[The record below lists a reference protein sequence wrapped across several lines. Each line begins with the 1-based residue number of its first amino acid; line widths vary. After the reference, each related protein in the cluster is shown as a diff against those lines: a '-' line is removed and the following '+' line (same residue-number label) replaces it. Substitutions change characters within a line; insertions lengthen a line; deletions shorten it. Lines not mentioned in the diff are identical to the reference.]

1 MPCPPF
7 KFPARTLSPVMS
19 QTLSEPVLHNTPP
32 PEPAPLRRRS
42 WSPWFKGLVALLLLL
57 WLADVGISLLIRHTR
72 LQRRL
77 TAKLE
82 TVFGRSVEVG
92 SYDFSLWGGPTLQ
105 AHSVTFGEDPRF
117 GHEYFLRADSLTVR
131 LRWQSFFRGHME
143 LGAIAL
149 EHPSLNLVRNSEGD
163 WNVAEWLP
171 KSANAAPSSSTAPAV
186 RFGRIDVTSGRI
198 NFKRDDEKLPFALTD
213 VNGYIEP
220 DRAGRWTLNLE
231 AVPAR
236 AAVLLQQAGTIRV
249 SGHVGGTSSRLRPA
263 VLDLAW
269 DEASLSDL
277 LHLAHGYD
285 FGVRGDLGLVVHAE
299 TEGSNWVLQGR
310 AELRRL
316 HRWDFAVRPDNP
328 AVNVNAKMILYPLA
342 SGLDITEATIEAP
355 HSWARA
361 DAHFA
366 WPSPEEAKIA
376 PAILAVA
383 TPAQFEVTQ
392 SQLDLNDVLAWIRAF
407 RSNVAPDIAL
417 RGSASVRAGFSAWP
431 LRLTSAAAA
440 IANVNLTSPALR
452 VPAHLSQAQFRY
464 DHEMFTL
471 QPATVSYG
479 AADGSFRIE
488 AIAGSGQREF
498 PTYRLSGSLA
508 QVRDLVA
515 TAGAL
520 GWNISRGW
528 DLAGPVR
535 CDLRWQGAHFP
546 WQTQP
551 LGTIEWGGEPAGAS
565 LLTPFLNQP
574 VKQIR
579 ARAELKVGVRHIAL
593 TSADAFG
600 ARWTGTFD
608 RYEARRDDRHA
619 DAQPAAEWQFALST
633 DTLSAADL
641 DRWLNPR
648 WRQSF
653 LDRVL
658 PFLNSSSPANAVPEN
673 LGAQGRINIEDF
685 ALTPVALHHLQSDVK
700 IGGRHIEVSRAAA
713 QFFGGTL
720 EGSLDAQLTATPA
733 YRLNLDYSRVDI
745 AALTAAFPTLAD
757 LFTGSATGEFSLESS
772 GAARADLVSSL
783 ECRGNARITDAQL
796 QNINLLDSAREAQP
810 RPGSSSF
817 PAATAI
823 FSCSNEKII
832 FERLR
837 LTGAA
842 QDVAATGSVD
852 FSRNL
857 NFQLRVL
864 PGAGASAPA
873 HPAPNAAQLFNL
885 TGPIRSPKLQAVNP
899 SASRAT
905 EQETTEQRN

>member
-1 MPCPPF
+1 
-7 KFPARTLSPVMS
+7 MS
-19 QTLSEPVLHNTPP
+19 QTLSELELHTTPLDAARP
-32 PEPAPLRRRS
+32 RRGA
-42 WSPWFKGLVALLLLL
+42 WSRWVKWFVCLLIFL
-57 WLADVGISLLIRHTR
+57 WLADLGVSLLIRHTR

-77 TAKLE
+77 TARLE
-82 TVFGRSVEVG
+82 SVFGRSVEVG
-92 SYDFSLWGGPTLQ
+92 SYDFSLWGGPTLE
-105 AHSVTFGEDPRF
+105 AHAVTFGEDPRF

-149 EHPSLNLVRNSEGD
+149 ESPSLNLVRNSEGD

-171 KSANAAPSSSTAPAV
+171 KSAGPAAPSSPAAAV
-186 RFGRIDVTSGRI
+186 RFGRIDVNSGRI
-198 NFKRDDEKLPFALTD
+198 NFKRGDEKLPFALTN
-213 VNGYIEP
+213 VNGYMEP
-220 DRAGRWTLNLE
+220 DRSGRWTLNLE

-269 DEASLSDL
+269 DDASLSDL

-299 TEGSNWVLQGR
+299 TQGNNWALQGR

-355 HSWARA
+355 HSFARA

-366 WPSPEEAKIA
+366 WPSAAQPQFA
-376 PAILAVA
+376 PQDVSVTAS
-383 TPAQFEVTQ
+383 PAQFEITQ
-392 SQLDLNDVLAWIRAF
+392 SQLDLGDVLTWIRAF
-407 RSNVAPDIAL
+407 RSNVAPDVSL
-417 RGSASVRAGFSAWP
+417 RGFASVRAGFSAWP
-431 LRLTSAAAA
+431 LHLTSAAGA
-440 IANVNLTSPALR
+440 IANAELASARLR
-452 VPAHLSQAQFRY
+452 VPAHLGQAQFRY
-464 DHEMFTL
+464 DHEMFSL
-471 QPATVSYG
+471 LPATISYG
-479 AADGSFRIE
+479 ASDGAIHAE
-488 AIAGSGQREF
+488 AIAGAGQREF
-498 PTYRLSGSLA
+498 PVYHLSGNLT

-535 CDLRWQGAHFP
+535 CDLRWQGARFP
-546 WQTQP
+546 WETQP
-551 LGTIEWGGEPAGAS
+551 VGSIEWGGEPAGAS

-579 ARAELKVGVRHIAL
+579 ARAELKPGLRHIAL

-600 ARWTGTFD
+600 AHWTGTFD
-608 RYEARRDDRHA
+608 RHDLATG
-619 DAQPAAEWQFALST
+619 WQFALST
-633 DTLSAADL
+633 DALSAADL

-653 LDRVL
+653 LDRML

-673 LGAQGRINIEDF
+673 LRAEGHINIEEF
-685 ALTPVALHHLQSDVK
+685 ALAPVALHHLQSDVK
-700 IGGRHIEVSRAAA
+700 IGGRHIEVSSAKAE
-713 QFFGGTL
+713 FFGGAL
-720 EGSLDAQLTATPA
+720 EGSLDAQLTAAPS
-733 YRLNLDYSRVDI
+733 YRLNLEYSRVDL

-757 LFTGSATGEFSLESS
+757 LFGGSASGEFALGS
-772 GAARADLVSSL
+772 GGGTRADLLSSL
-783 ECRGNARITDAQL
+783 ECRGNARISDAKL
-796 QNINLLDSAREAQP
+796 QNLDLLESMRDAEP
-810 RPGSSSF
+810 RPGVSVF
-817 PAATAI
+817 PAASAV
-823 FSCSNEKII
+823 FACGNGKII
-832 FERLR
+832 FQRLR
-837 LTGAA
+837 FTGGA
-842 QDVAATGSVD
+842 QDVAASGSVD

-857 NFQLRVL
+857 NLQLRVV
-864 PGAGASAPA
+864 PAGGAIGTARPAAS
-873 HPAPNAAQLFNL
+873 AAQLLDL
-885 TGPIRSPKLQAVNP
+885 TGPIRYPNIQPAQSSAPRGDEQA
-899 SASRAT
+899 ST
-905 EQETTEQRN
+905 EPRN

>member
-1 MPCPPF
+1 
-7 KFPARTLSPVMS
+7 MS
-19 QTLSEPVLHNTPP
+19 QTLSEPVLHTPRLDSARP
-32 PEPAPLRRRS
+32 RRRS
-42 WSPWFKGLVALLLLL
+42 WTRWPRWIALVLIFL
-57 WLADVGISLLIRHTR
+57 WVADFGVSLLIRHTR

-77 TAKLE
+77 TGRLE
-82 TVFGRSVEVG
+82 SVFGRSVEVG
-92 SYDFSLWGGPTLQ
+92 RYDFSLWGGPTLEAQ
-105 AHSVTFGEDPRF
+105 AVTFGEDPRF

-149 EHPSLNLVRNSEGD
+149 EHPSLNLVRNDEGD

-171 KSANAAPSSSTAPAV
+171 KSASASATVPSSSVAAV
-186 RFGRIDVTSGRI
+186 RFGRIDVTSGRV
-198 NFKRDDEKLPFALTD
+198 NFKRGDEKLPFALTD

-220 DRAGRWTLNLE
+220 DRSGRWTLNLE

-269 DEASLSDL
+269 DDASLSDL

-299 TEGSNWVLQGR
+299 TEGDNWVLQSR

-316 HRWDFAVRPDNP
+316 HRWDFAARPDNP

-361 DAHFA
+361 DAHFV
-366 WPSPEEAKIA
+366 WPSAAEAEFV
-376 PAILAVA
+376 PRNLLP
-383 TPAQFEVTQ
+383 TPAQFEITQ
-392 SQLDLNDVLAWIRAF
+392 SQLDLSDVLAWIRAF
-407 RSNVAPDIAL
+407 HSNVAAGISL
-417 RGSASVRAGFSAWP
+417 GGSASVHVGFSAWP
-431 LRLTSAAAA
+431 LHLTSAAGA
-440 IANVNLTSPALR
+440 IANANLSGPALR
-452 VPAHLSQAQFRY
+452 VPAHLGQAQFRY
-464 DHEMFTL
+464 ERDMFSL
-471 QPATVSYG
+471 LPATVSYG
-479 AADGSFRIE
+479 ATEGSFHVE
-488 AIAGSGQREF
+488 AVASPGQREF
-498 PTYRLSGSLA
+498 PVYRLSGNLA

-535 CDLRWQGAHFP
+535 CDLHWQGARFP

-551 LGTIEWGGEPAGAS
+551 IGTIEWGGEPGGGS

-574 VKQIR
+574 VKQIK
-579 ARAELKVGVRHIAL
+579 ARADLKPGMRHIAL
-593 TSADAFG
+593 SSADAFG

-608 RYEARRDDRHA
+608 RYEDRRDDRHG
-619 DAQPAAEWQFALST
+619 DAQAAPEWEFALST
-633 DTLSAADL
+633 DALSLADL

-653 LDRVL
+653 LDRML

-673 LGAQGRINIEDF
+673 LRAEGRINIEDL
-685 ALTPVALHHLQSDVK
+685 ALAPLALHHLESDVK
-700 IGGRHIEVSRAAA
+700 IGGRHIEVSRATA
-713 QFFGGTL
+713 QFFGGAL
-720 EGSLDAQLTATPA
+720 AGSLDAQLTATPA
-733 YRLNLDYSRVDI
+733 YRLNLDYSRVDL
-745 AALTAAFPTLAD
+745 AALTSAYPTLAD
-757 LFTGSATGEFSLESS
+757 LFAGSASGEFALDSN

-783 ECRGNARITDAQL
+783 ECRGTARITDARM
-796 QNINLLDSAREAQP
+796 QNISLLESIREAER
-810 RPGSSSF
+810 RPGVSSF
-817 PAATAI
+817 AAASAV
-823 FSCSNEKII
+823 FSCGEGKIVVQ
-832 FERLR
+832 RLQF
-837 LTGAA
+837 TGAT
-842 QDVAATGSVD
+842 QDVAASGSVD
-852 FSRNL
+852 FSRNVNL
-857 NFQLRVL
+857 QLRAL
-864 PGAGASAPA
+864 PAAGGIGAPRPA
-873 HPAPNAAQLFNL
+873 ANAAQLFNL
-885 TGPIRSPKLQAVNP
+885 TGPIRSPDIRVASP
-899 SASRAT
+899 AASRAG

>member
-1 MPCPPF
+1 
-7 KFPARTLSPVMS
+7 MS
-19 QTLSEPVLHNTPP
+19 QTLSELELQTPP
-32 PEPAPLRRRS
+32 HDAARPRRHR
-42 WSPWFKGLVALLLLL
+42 WSRWAKWLVCLLIFL
-57 WLADVGISLLIRHTR
+57 WLADLGVSLLIRHTR
-72 LQRRL
+72 LQRTL
-77 TAKLE
+77 TARLE
-82 TVFGRSVEVG
+82 SVFGRSVEVG
-92 SYDFSLWGGPTLQ
+92 SYDFSLWGGPTLL

-149 EHPSLNLVRNSEGD
+149 ESPSLNLVRNGDGD

-171 KSANAAPSSSTAPAV
+171 KSVGGAPSSSLPGPPV

-198 NFKRDDEKLPFALTD
+198 NFKRGDEKLPFALTN
-213 VNGYIEP
+213 VNGYMEP
-220 DRAGRWTLNLE
+220 DRSGRWTLNLE
-231 AVPAR
+231 AVPTR

-269 DEASLSDL
+269 DDASLSDL

-299 TEGSNWVLQGR
+299 TQGDNWALQGR

-328 AVNVNAKMILYPLA
+328 ALNVNAKMILYPLA

-355 HSWARA
+355 HSFARA

-366 WPSPEEAKIA
+366 WPSPAEPQFAA
-376 PAILAVA
+376 QSVNAAA
-383 TPAQFEVTQ
+383 SYASPAQFEITQ

-407 RSNVAPDIAL
+407 HSDVAPDVSL
-417 RGSASVRAGFSAWP
+417 RGFASVRAGFSAWP
-431 LRLTSAAAA
+431 PRLTSAVGA
-440 IANVNLTSPALR
+440 IAGADLASARLR
-452 VPAHLSQAQFRY
+452 VPAHLSQALFRY
-464 DHEMFTL
+464 DHEMFSL
-471 QPATVSYG
+471 LPATISYG
-479 AADGSFRIE
+479 SSDGAIHAE
-488 AIAGSGQREF
+488 AIASAGQREF
-498 PTYRLSGSLA
+498 PIYHLSGNLT

-535 CDLRWQGAHFP
+535 CDLRWQGARFP
-546 WQTQP
+546 WETQP
-551 LGTIEWGGEPAGAS
+551 VGSIDWGGEAAGAS

-579 ARAELKVGVRHIAL
+579 ARAELKPGLRHIAL

-600 ARWTGTFD
+600 SRWTGTFD
-608 RYEARRDDRHA
+608 RHDLATG
-619 DAQPAAEWQFALST
+619 WQFALST
-633 DTLSAADL
+633 DALSAADL

-653 LDRVL
+653 LDRML

-673 LGAQGRINIEDF
+673 LRAEGRINIEEF
-685 ALTPVALHHLQSDVK
+685 ALAPVALHHLQSDVK
-700 IGGRHIEVSRAAA
+700 IGGRHIEVSSGKAE
-713 QFFGGTL
+713 FFGGAL
-720 EGSLDAQLTATPA
+720 EGSLDAQLSAAPA
-733 YRLNLDYSRVDI
+733 YRLNLDYSRVDL
-745 AALTAAFPTLAD
+745 AALTAAFPTLAG
-757 LFTGSATGEFSLESS
+757 LFAGSASGEFALDS
-772 GAARADLVSSL
+772 GGGTRADLVSSL
-783 ECRGNARITDAQL
+783 ECRGNARITDAKL
-796 QNINLLDSAREAQP
+796 QNINLLDSMHEAEL
-810 RPGSSSF
+810 RPGVSFF
-817 PAATAI
+817 PAASAV
-823 FSCSNEKII
+823 FACGNGKIV
-832 FERLR
+832 FQRLHF
-837 LTGAA
+837 TGAA
-842 QDVAATGSVD
+842 QDIAASGSVD

-857 NFQLRVL
+857 HLQLRVL
-864 PGAGASAPA
+864 PAAGAIGAA
-873 HPAPNAAQLFNL
+873 HPAATAQLFQL
-885 TGPIRSPKLQAVNP
+885 TGPISAPAFEPVNP
-899 SASRAT
+899 SASRAA

>member
-1 MPCPPF
+1 
-7 KFPARTLSPVMS
+7 MS
-19 QTLSEPVLHNTPP
+19 QTLSEPVLHATPP
-32 PEPAPLRRRS
+32 LESAPPRRHS
-42 WSPWFKGLVALLLLL
+42 WSRWLKSLVALLVLL
-57 WLADVGISLLIRHTR
+57 WLADFSVSLLIRHTR

-92 SYDFSLWGGPTLQ
+92 SYDFSLWGGPTLE

-117 GHEYFLRADSLTVR
+117 GHEYFLRADSFTVS
-131 LRWQSFFRGHME
+131 LRWQSLFRGHME

-149 EHPSLNLVRNSEGD
+149 EHPSLNLVRNAEGD

-171 KSANAAPSSSTAPAV
+171 KSANATPSSSTAPAV

-220 DRAGRWTLNLE
+220 DRAGRWTLNLQ

-236 AAVLLQQAGTIRV
+236 AAVLLQQAGTVRV

-263 VLDLAW
+263 VLDLEW
-269 DEASLSDL
+269 EDASLSDL

-299 TEGSNWVLQGR
+299 TQGNNWALQGR

-316 HRWDFAVRPDNP
+316 HRWDFAARPDNP
-328 AVNVNAKMILYPLA
+328 ALNVNARMILYPLA

-376 PAILAVA
+376 PRSAAAA
-383 TPAQFEVTQ
+383 TPAQFEITQ
-392 SQLDLNDVLAWIRAF
+392 SQLDLSDVLAWIRAF
-407 RSNVAPDIAL
+407 RSNVATDVLL

-431 LRLTSAAAA
+431 PRLTSAAGA
-440 IANVNLTSPALR
+440 IANVNLAATALR
-452 VPAHLSQAQFRY
+452 IPAHLGQAQFRY

-479 AADGSFRIE
+479 ATDGSFHIE
-488 AIAGSGQREF
+488 AIAGPGPREF
-498 PTYRLSGSLA
+498 PVYRLSGNLV

-528 DLAGPVR
+528 DLGGPVR
-535 CDLRWQGAHFP
+535 CDLHWQGAQFP
-546 WQTQP
+546 WQTEP
-551 LGTIEWGGEPAGAS
+551 LGTIDWGGEPAGAS

-579 ARAELKVGVRHIAL
+579 ARAELKPGVRHIAL

-608 RYEARRDDRHA
+608 RYESRREDRHA

-633 DTLSAADL
+633 DALSAANL

-653 LDRVL
+653 LDRML

-673 LGAQGRINIEDF
+673 LRAQGRINIEDF
-685 ALTPVALHHLQSDVK
+685 ALAPVALHHLQSDVK

-733 YRLNLDYSRVDI
+733 YRLNLDYSRVDL

-757 LFTGSATGEFSLESS
+757 LFAGSATGEFSVESS
-772 GAARADLVSSL
+772 GAARADLISSL
-783 ECRGNARITDAQL
+783 ECRGNARIADTQL
-796 QNINLLDSAREAQP
+796 QNINLLEPVHDGEP
-810 RPGSSSF
+810 HPGASSF
-817 PAATAI
+817 PMSTAV
-823 FSCSNEKII
+823 FSCANEKII

-837 LTGAA
+837 FTGAA
-842 QDVAATGSVD
+842 QDVAATGWVD
-852 FSRNL
+852 FSRDL

-864 PGAGASAPA
+864 PAAAANALPRPA
-873 HPAPNAAQLFNL
+873 ANAAQLFNL
-885 TGPIRSPKLQAVNP
+885 TGPIRSPEIHPLNP
-899 SASRAT
+899 SAPRAAEQEIT
-905 EQETTEQRN
+905 EQKN

>member
-1 MPCPPF
+1 
-7 KFPARTLSPVMS
+7 MS
-19 QTLSEPVLHNTPP
+19 QTLSELETHSTPLDAARP
-32 PEPAPLRRRS
+32 RRRA
-42 WSPWFKGLVALLLLL
+42 WSRWTKWFVCLLILL
-57 WLADVGISLLIRHTR
+57 WLADLGVSLLIRHTR

-77 TAKLE
+77 TARLE
-82 TVFGRSVEVG
+82 AVFGRSVEVG

-105 AHSVTFGEDPRF
+105 AHSVIFGEDPRF

-149 EHPSLNLVRNSEGD
+149 ESPSLNLVRNSEGD

-171 KSANAAPSSSTAPAV
+171 KSAGPASPSVPGPAV
-186 RFGRIDVTSGRI
+186 RFGRIDVASGRI
-198 NFKRDDEKLPFALTD
+198 NFKRGDEKLPFALTN
-213 VNGYIEP
+213 VNGYMEP
-220 DRAGRWTLNLE
+220 DRSGRWTLNLE
-231 AVPAR
+231 AVPTR

-269 DEASLSDL
+269 SQASLSDL

-299 TEGSNWVLQGR
+299 TQGDNWALQGR

-316 HRWDFAVRPDNP
+316 HRWDFAARTDNP

-355 HSWARA
+355 HSFARA

-366 WPSPEEAKIA
+366 WPSAAEPQLEA
-376 PAILAVA
+376 PSTSA
-383 TPAQFEVTQ
+383 TTSPAQFEITQ
-392 SQLDLNDVLAWIRAF
+392 SQLDLSDVLAWIRAF
-407 RSNVAPDIAL
+407 HSDVAADVSL

-431 LRLTSAAAA
+431 LQLTSAAGA
-440 IANVNLTSPALR
+440 IANAELASARLR
-452 VPAHLSQAQFRY
+452 VPAHLSQTQFRY
-464 DHEMFTL
+464 DHEMFSL
-471 QPATVSYG
+471 LPATVSYG
-479 AADGSFRIE
+479 SSEGAVHVE
-488 AIAGSGQREF
+488 AIAGAGQREF
-498 PTYRLSGSLA
+498 PVYHLSGNLT

-535 CDLRWQGAHFP
+535 CDLRWQGARFP
-546 WQTQP
+546 WETQP
-551 LGTIEWGGEPAGAS
+551 VGTVEWGGEPGGAS

-579 ARAELKVGVRHIAL
+579 ARAELKPGLRHIAL

-608 RYEARRDDRHA
+608 RHDLATG
-619 DAQPAAEWQFALST
+619 WQFALST
-633 DTLSAADL
+633 DALSASDL

-653 LDRVL
+653 LDRML

-673 LGAQGRINIEDF
+673 LRAEGRINIEEF
-685 ALTPVALHHLQSDVK
+685 ALAPVTLHHLQSDVK
-700 IGGRHIEVSRAAA
+700 IGGRHIEASSAKA
-713 QFFGGTL
+713 QFFGGVL

-733 YRLNLDYSRVDI
+733 YRLNLDYSRVDL

-757 LFTGSATGEFSLESS
+757 LFAGSASGEFTLDS
-772 GAARADLVSSL
+772 GGGTRADLVSSL
-783 ECRGNARITDAQL
+783 ECRGNARIADARL
-796 QNINLLDSAREAQP
+796 QNINLLESMREADA
-810 RPGSSSF
+810 RPGVSAF
-817 PAATAI
+817 PAATAVWA
-823 FSCSNEKII
+823 CGNGKII
-832 FERLR
+832 FQRLR
-837 LTGAA
+837 FTGGA
-842 QDVAATGSVD
+842 QDIAASGSVD

-857 NFQLRVL
+857 NLRLRSV
-864 PGAGASAPA
+864 PAGGATGTARPA
-873 HPAPNAAQLFNL
+873 AGAAQLFDL
-885 TGPIRSPKLQAVNP
+885 TGPVHSPNFQRVNSP
-899 SASRAT
+899 ARRDDEAAST
-905 EQETTEQRN
+905 EPRN

>member
-1 MPCPPF
+1 
-7 KFPARTLSPVMS
+7 MS
-19 QTLSEPVLHNTPP
+19 QTLSELELHTTPLDAARP
-32 PEPAPLRRRS
+32 RRRA
-42 WSPWFKGLVALLLLL
+42 WSRWAKWLAALLIFL
-57 WLADVGISLLIRHTR
+57 WLADLGVSLLIRHTR

-77 TAKLE
+77 TARLE

-92 SYDFSLWGGPTLQ
+92 SYDFSLWGGPTLE

-117 GHEYFLRADSLTVR
+117 GQEYFLRADSLTVR

-149 EHPSLNLVRNSEGD
+149 DSPSLNLVRNAEGD

-171 KSANAAPSSSTAPAV
+171 KSTGPAALSSPAPAV

-198 NFKRDDEKLPFALTD
+198 NFKRGDEKLPFALTN
-213 VNGYIEP
+213 VNGYMEP
-220 DRAGRWTLNLE
+220 DRSGRWTLNLE

-285 FGVRGDLGLVVHAE
+285 FGVRGDLALVVHAE
-299 TEGSNWVLQGR
+299 TQGNNWALQGR

-316 HRWDFAVRPDNP
+316 HRWDFAARPDNP

-366 WPSPEEAKIA
+366 WPAAEETHFKPKSPVA
-376 PAILAVA
+376 A
-383 TPAQFEVTQ
+383 TPAQFEITQ
-392 SQLDLNDVLAWIRAF
+392 SQVNLSDVLAWIRAF
-407 RSNVAPDIAL
+407 RSNVAADIAL
-417 RGSASVRAGFSAWP
+417 RGSARVRAGFSAWP
-431 LRLTSAAAA
+431 LRLTSAAGAL
-440 IANVNLTSPALR
+440 ANVSLSGTALR
-452 VPAHLSQAQFRY
+452 IPAHLSQAQFRY

-471 QPATVSYG
+471 LPATVSYG
-479 AADGSFRIE
+479 ASDGAFHVE
-488 AIAGSGQREF
+488 TIASPGQREF
-498 PTYRLSGSLA
+498 PVYLLSGNLA

-528 DLAGPVR
+528 DLGGPVR
-535 CDLRWQGAHFP
+535 CDLRWQGARFP

-551 LGTIEWGGEPAGAS
+551 VGTIEWGGEPTGAS

-579 ARAELKVGVRHIAL
+579 ARAELKPGLRHIAL
-593 TSADAFG
+593 SSAEAFG

-608 RYEARRDDRHA
+608 RRDDRH
-619 DAQPAAEWQFALST
+619 DDVAAWQFALSA
-633 DTLSAADL
+633 DALSLADL

-653 LDRVL
+653 LDRML

-673 LGAQGRINIEDF
+673 LRAEGRINIEQF
-685 ALTPVALHHLQSDVK
+685 SLAPVALRHLQGDVR
-700 IGGRHIEVSRAAA
+700 IGGRHLEVSSAKAE
-713 QFFGGTL
+713 FFGGAL
-720 EGSLDAQLTATPA
+720 QGSLDAQLTAAPA
-733 YRLNLDYSRVDI
+733 YRLNLDYSGVDL

-757 LFTGSATGEFSLESS
+757 LFSGSASGEFALDS
-772 GAARADLVSSL
+772 GGGTRADLVSSL
-783 ECRGNARITDAQL
+783 ECRGNARITDAKL
-796 QNINLLDSAREAQP
+796 ENINLLESMLAAET
-810 RPGSSSF
+810 RPGGSSF
-817 PAATAI
+817 PSASAAFA
-823 FSCSNEKII
+823 CGNGKII
-832 FERLR
+832 FQRLR
-837 LTGAA
+837 FTVTSQDIAA
-842 QDVAATGSVD
+842 SGSVD
-852 FSRNL
+852 FSRSL
-857 NFQLRVL
+857 HLQLRVL
-864 PGAGASAPA
+864 PAGGAIGTARP
-873 HPAPNAAQLFNL
+873 AAQLFEL
-885 TGPIRSPKLQAVNP
+885 TGPLSAPTIEPVNP
-899 SASRAT
+899 SASHSG
-905 EQETTEQRN
+905 EQETTEQRD

>member
-1 MPCPPF
+1 
-7 KFPARTLSPVMS
+7 MS
-19 QTLSEPVLHNTPP
+19 QTLSELELQTPP
-32 PEPAPLRRRS
+32 HDAARPRRHH
-42 WSPWFKGLVALLLLL
+42 WSRWAKWLVCLLIFL
-57 WLADVGISLLIRHTR
+57 WLADLGVSLLIRHTR
-72 LQRRL
+72 LQRTL
-77 TAKLE
+77 TARLE
-82 TVFGRSVEVG
+82 SVFGRSVEVG
-92 SYDFSLWGGPTLQ
+92 SYDFSLWGGPTLL

-149 EHPSLNLVRNSEGD
+149 ESPSLNLVRNREGD

-171 KSANAAPSSSTAPAV
+171 KSVGGAPSSSLPGPPV

-198 NFKRDDEKLPFALTD
+198 NFKRGDEKLPFALTN
-213 VNGYIEP
+213 VNGYMEP
-220 DRAGRWTLNLE
+220 DRSGRWTLNLE
-231 AVPAR
+231 AVPTR

-269 DEASLSDL
+269 DGASLSDL

-299 TEGSNWVLQGR
+299 TQGDNWALQGR

-328 AVNVNAKMILYPLA
+328 ALNVNAKMILYPLA

-355 HSWARA
+355 HSFARA

-366 WPSPEEAKIA
+366 WPSPAEPQFAA
-376 PAILAVA
+376 QSVNAAA
-383 TPAQFEVTQ
+383 SYASPAQFEITQ

-407 RSNVAPDIAL
+407 HSDVAPDVSL
-417 RGSASVRAGFSAWP
+417 RGFASVRAGFSAWP
-431 LRLTSAAAA
+431 PRLTSAVGA
-440 IANVNLTSPALR
+440 IAGADLASARLR
-452 VPAHLSQAQFRY
+452 VPAHLSQALFRY
-464 DHEMFTL
+464 DHEMFSL
-471 QPATVSYG
+471 LPATISYG
-479 AADGSFRIE
+479 SSDGAIHAE
-488 AIAGSGQREF
+488 AIASAGQREF
-498 PTYRLSGSLA
+498 PIYHLSGNLT

-535 CDLRWQGAHFP
+535 CDLRWQGARFP
-546 WQTQP
+546 WETQP
-551 LGTIEWGGEPAGAS
+551 VGSIDWGGEAAGAS

-579 ARAELKVGVRHIAL
+579 ARAELKPGLRHIAL

-600 ARWTGTFD
+600 SRWTGTFD
-608 RYEARRDDRHA
+608 RHDLATG
-619 DAQPAAEWQFALST
+619 WQFALST
-633 DTLSAADL
+633 DALSAADL

-653 LDRVL
+653 LDRML

-673 LGAQGRINIEDF
+673 LRAEGRINIEEF
-685 ALTPVALHHLQSDVK
+685 ALAPVALHHLQSDVK
-700 IGGRHIEVSRAAA
+700 IGGRHIEVSSGKAE
-713 QFFGGTL
+713 FFGGAL
-720 EGSLDAQLTATPA
+720 EGSLDAQLSAAPA
-733 YRLNLDYSRVDI
+733 YRLNLDYSRVDL
-745 AALTAAFPTLAD
+745 AALTAAFPTLAG
-757 LFTGSATGEFSLESS
+757 LFAGSASGEFALDS
-772 GAARADLVSSL
+772 GGGTRADLVSSL
-783 ECRGNARITDAQL
+783 ECRGNARITDAKL
-796 QNINLLDSAREAQP
+796 QNINLLDSMHEAEL
-810 RPGSSSF
+810 RPGVSSF
-817 PAATAI
+817 PAASAV
-823 FSCSNEKII
+823 FACGNGKIV
-832 FERLR
+832 FQRLHF
-837 LTGAA
+837 TGAA
-842 QDVAATGSVD
+842 QDIAASGSVD

-857 NFQLRVL
+857 HLQLRVL
-864 PGAGASAPA
+864 PAAGAIGAA
-873 HPAPNAAQLFNL
+873 HPAATAQLFQL
-885 TGPIRSPKLQAVNP
+885 TGPISAPAFEPVNP
-899 SASRAT
+899 SASRAA

>member
-1 MPCPPF
+1 
-7 KFPARTLSPVMS
+7 MS
-19 QTLSEPVLHNTPP
+19 QTLSELETHSTPLDAARP
-32 PEPAPLRRRS
+32 RRRA
-42 WSPWFKGLVALLLLL
+42 WSRWTKWFVCLLILL
-57 WLADVGISLLIRHTR
+57 WLADLGVSLLIRHTR

-77 TAKLE
+77 TARLE
-82 TVFGRSVEVG
+82 AVFGRSVEVG

-105 AHSVTFGEDPRF
+105 AHSVIFGEDPRF

-149 EHPSLNLVRNSEGD
+149 ESPSLNLVRNSEGD

-171 KSANAAPSSSTAPAV
+171 KSAGPASPSVPGPAV
-186 RFGRIDVTSGRI
+186 RFGRIDVASGRI
-198 NFKRDDEKLPFALTD
+198 NFKRGDEKLPFALTN
-213 VNGYIEP
+213 VNGYMEP
-220 DRAGRWTLNLE
+220 DRSGRWTLNLE
-231 AVPAR
+231 AVPTR

-269 DEASLSDL
+269 SQASLSDL

-299 TEGSNWVLQGR
+299 TQGDNWALQGR

-316 HRWDFAVRPDNP
+316 HRWDFAARTDNP

-355 HSWARA
+355 HSFARA

-366 WPSPEEAKIA
+366 WPSAAEPQLEA
-376 PAILAVA
+376 PSTSA
-383 TPAQFEVTQ
+383 TTSPAQFEITQ
-392 SQLDLNDVLAWIRAF
+392 SQLDLSDVLAWIRAF
-407 RSNVAPDIAL
+407 HSDVAADVSL

-431 LRLTSAAAA
+431 LQLTSAAGA
-440 IANVNLTSPALR
+440 IANAELASARLR
-452 VPAHLSQAQFRY
+452 VPAHLSQTQFRY
-464 DHEMFTL
+464 DHEMFSL
-471 QPATVSYG
+471 LPATVSYG
-479 AADGSFRIE
+479 SSEGAVHVD
-488 AIAGSGQREF
+488 AIAGVGQREF
-498 PTYRLSGSLA
+498 PVYHLSGNLT

-535 CDLRWQGAHFP
+535 CDLRWQGARFP
-546 WQTQP
+546 WETQP
-551 LGTIEWGGEPAGAS
+551 VGTVEWGGEPGGAS

-579 ARAELKVGVRHIAL
+579 ARAELKPGLRHIAL

-608 RYEARRDDRHA
+608 RHDLATG
-619 DAQPAAEWQFALST
+619 WQFALST
-633 DTLSAADL
+633 DALSASDL

-653 LDRVL
+653 LDRML

-673 LGAQGRINIEDF
+673 LRAEGRINIEEF
-685 ALTPVALHHLQSDVK
+685 ALAPVTLHHLQSDVK
-700 IGGRHIEVSRAAA
+700 IGGRHIEASSAKA
-713 QFFGGTL
+713 QFFGGVL

-733 YRLNLDYSRVDI
+733 YRLNLDYSRVDL

-757 LFTGSATGEFSLESS
+757 LFAGSASGEFTLDS
-772 GAARADLVSSL
+772 GGGTRADLVSSL
-783 ECRGNARITDAQL
+783 ECRGNARIADARL
-796 QNINLLDSAREAQP
+796 QNINLLESMREADA
-810 RPGSSSF
+810 RPGVSAF
-817 PAATAI
+817 PAATAVWA
-823 FSCSNEKII
+823 CGNGKII
-832 FERLR
+832 FQRLR
-837 LTGAA
+837 FTGGA
-842 QDVAATGSVD
+842 QDIAASGSVD

-857 NFQLRVL
+857 NLRLRSV
-864 PGAGASAPA
+864 PAGGATGTARPA
-873 HPAPNAAQLFNL
+873 AGAAQLFDL
-885 TGPIRSPKLQAVNP
+885 TGPVRSPSIQRVNP
-899 SASRAT
+899 AARRDDEPAST
-905 EQETTEQRN
+905 EPRN

>member
-1 MPCPPF
+1 
-7 KFPARTLSPVMS
+7 MS
-19 QTLSEPVLHNTPP
+19 QTLSELELHSTPLDAARP
-32 PEPAPLRRRS
+32 RRRA
-42 WSPWFKGLVALLLLL
+42 WSRWTKWFVCLLILL
-57 WLADVGISLLIRHTR
+57 WLADLGVSLLIRHTR

-77 TAKLE
+77 TARLE
-82 TVFGRSVEVG
+82 AVFGRSVEVG

-105 AHSVTFGEDPRF
+105 AHSVIFGEDPRF

-131 LRWQSFFRGHME
+131 LRWQSLFRGHME

-149 EHPSLNLVRNSEGD
+149 ESPSLNLVRNSEGD

-171 KSANAAPSSSTAPAV
+171 KSAGPASPSVPGPAV
-186 RFGRIDVTSGRI
+186 RFGRIDVASGRI
-198 NFKRDDEKLPFALTD
+198 NFKRGDEKLPFALTN
-213 VNGYIEP
+213 VNGYMEP
-220 DRAGRWTLNLE
+220 DRSGRWTLNLE
-231 AVPAR
+231 AVPTR

-269 DEASLSDL
+269 SQASLSDL

-299 TEGSNWVLQGR
+299 TQGDNWALQGR

-316 HRWDFAVRPDNP
+316 HRWDFAARTDNP

-355 HSWARA
+355 HSFARA

-366 WPSPEEAKIA
+366 WPSAAEPQLEA
-376 PAILAVA
+376 PSTSA
-383 TPAQFEVTQ
+383 TTSPAQFEITQ
-392 SQLDLNDVLAWIRAF
+392 SQLDLSDVLAWIRAF
-407 RSNVAPDIAL
+407 HSDVAADVSL

-431 LRLTSAAAA
+431 LQLTSAAGA
-440 IANVNLTSPALR
+440 IANAELASARLR
-452 VPAHLSQAQFRY
+452 VPAHLSQTQFRY
-464 DHEMFTL
+464 DHEMFSL
-471 QPATVSYG
+471 LPATVSYG
-479 AADGSFRIE
+479 SSEGAVHVD
-488 AIAGSGQREF
+488 AIAGVGQHEF
-498 PTYRLSGSLA
+498 PVYHLSGNLT

-535 CDLRWQGAHFP
+535 CDLRWQGARFP
-546 WQTQP
+546 WETQP
-551 LGTIEWGGEPAGAS
+551 VGTVEWGGEPGGAS

-579 ARAELKVGVRHIAL
+579 ARAELKPGLRHIAL

-608 RYEARRDDRHA
+608 RHDLATG
-619 DAQPAAEWQFALST
+619 WQFALST
-633 DTLSAADL
+633 DALSASDL

-653 LDRVL
+653 LDRML

-673 LGAQGRINIEDF
+673 LRAEGRINIEEF
-685 ALTPVALHHLQSDVK
+685 ALAPVTLHHLQSDVK
-700 IGGRHIEVSRAAA
+700 IGGRHIEASSAKA
-713 QFFGGTL
+713 QFFGGVL

-733 YRLNLDYSRVDI
+733 YRLNLDYSRVDL

-757 LFTGSATGEFSLESS
+757 LFAGSASGEFTLDS
-772 GAARADLVSSL
+772 GGGTRADLVSSL
-783 ECRGNARITDAQL
+783 ECRGNARIADARL
-796 QNINLLDSAREAQP
+796 QNINLLESMREADA
-810 RPGSSSF
+810 RPGVSAF
-817 PAATAI
+817 PAATAVWA
-823 FSCSNEKII
+823 CGNGKII
-832 FERLR
+832 FQRLR
-837 LTGAA
+837 FTGGA
-842 QDVAATGSVD
+842 QDIAASGSVD

-857 NFQLRVL
+857 NLRLRSV
-864 PGAGASAPA
+864 PAGGATGTARPA
-873 HPAPNAAQLFNL
+873 AGAAQLFDL
-885 TGPIRSPKLQAVNP
+885 TGPVHSPNFQRVNSP
-899 SASRAT
+899 ARRDDEPAST
-905 EQETTEQRN
+905 EPRN